1 MYSTM
6 TAQIKSSKAFFL
18 MRSTSFHP
26 QTVGKKKI

>member
-18 MRSTSFHP
+18 IRATSFRP
-26 QTVGKKKI
+26 QTVGKKKV

>member
-18 MRSTSFHP
+18 MRNTSFRP
-26 QTVGKKKI
+26 QTVGKKKA